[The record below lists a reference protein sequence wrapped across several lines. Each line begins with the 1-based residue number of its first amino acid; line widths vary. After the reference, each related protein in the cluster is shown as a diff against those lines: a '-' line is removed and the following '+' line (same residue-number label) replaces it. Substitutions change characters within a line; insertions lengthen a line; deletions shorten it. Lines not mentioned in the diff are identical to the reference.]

1 MAHQPSPRYVCRSLG
16 SRKGAIV
23 TSNTNQPLLLRRDAE
38 GIATLT
44 MNRPES
50 RNSLSRE
57 MSIELQNAFDSTD
70 IDESVSV
77 VILAAT
83 GPAFCAGHDMKQ
95 IRANPDEAYYRAS
108 FEQSSRLM
116 KTIIGLSKPVI
127 AQVQGTAT
135 AAGCQIV
142 ATCDLAVAARSAS
155 FATPGVNI
163 GLFCS
168 TPLVALTRNVGRKHA
183 MEMLL
188 TGESID
194 SETAL
199 AYGLVNRVVDDKALE
214 EETFGLARQIAR
226 HSSICVEIGKRA
238 FYDQIGCPLDKAYE
252 VAAEAMT
259 RNMMAH
265 DAEEGFD
272 AFLEKRVPRWE
283 GR

>member
-188 TGESID
+188 TGKLQD
-194 SETAL
+194 ADTAF
-199 AYGLVNRVVDDKALE
+199 R
-214 EETFGLARQIAR
+214 FGLINEVVSPEKLDDRVAELTAVISSKSHHSIAM
-226 HSSICVEIGKRA
+226 GKRS
-238 FYDQIGCPLDKAYE
+238 FYRQLTMPLDEAYE
-252 VAAEAMT
+252 YVDEVIVRAIQSE
-259 RNMMAH
+259 
-265 DAEEGFD
+265 DAKEGIS
-272 AFLEKRVPRWE
+272 AFLEKRNPVWK
-283 GR
+283 

>member
-1 MAHQPSPRYVCRSLG
+1 
-16 SRKGAIV
+16 V

-57 MSIELQNAFDSTD
+57 MSNELQDAFDSTD
-70 IDESVSV
+70 SDDSVSV
-77 VILAAT
+77 VILTAT
-83 GPAFCAGHDMKQ
+83 GPAFSAGHDMKQ
-95 IRANPDEAYYRAS
+95 IRANPDETYYRAS

-127 AQVQGTAT
+127 AQVQGPAT

-142 ATCDLAVAARSAS
+142 ATCDLAVAARSAT

-188 TGESID
+188 TGEAID
-194 SETAL
+194 AETAL
-199 AYGLVNRVVDDKALE
+199 NYGLVNRVVDDKALE
-214 EETFGLARQIAR
+214 KETLGLARQIAR

-238 FYDQIGCPLDKAYE
+238 FYDQIGYPLDKAYA
-252 VAAEAMT
+252 VAGEAMT
-259 RNMMAH
+259 RNMMTH

-272 AFLEKRVPRWE
+272 AFLEKRAPRWE